1 MLEIIENEKE
11 SNKKKPPKHI
21 ADFDLKDRKKFA
33 EELGLP
39 GFRAD
44 QVSRHWFGQLSD
56 NFDEWTDLPAGER
69 QKIAELL
76 TPKLSFMSSYFESLT
91 RSKF

>member
-56 NFDEWTDLPAGER
+56 NHDEWTDLPAGER
-69 QKIAELL
+69 KKNCLILNSKID
-76 TPKLSFMSSYFESLT
+76 
-91 RSKF
+91 

>member
-11 SNKKKPPKHI
+11 SNRKKPPKHI
-21 ADFDLKDRKKFA
+21 ADFDLKERKKFA

-44 QVSRHWFGQLSD
+44 QVSRHWFGEEQTLAAS
-56 NFDEWTDLPAGER
+56 LRPATIPR
-69 QKIAELL
+69 RRA
-76 TPKLSFMSSYFESLT
+76 
-91 RSKF
+91 SKRIFGAVAKYL

>member
-1 MLEIIENEKE
+1 MLEIIEDEKE
-11 SNKKKPPKHI
+11 STRKKTPKHI
-21 ADFDLKDRKKFA
+21 ADFPLKERKKFA

-56 NFDEWTDLPAGER
+56 NYQEWTDLPAEDR
-69 QKIAELL
+69 QRILRHVVYL
-76 TPKLSFMSSYFESLT
+76 
-91 RSKF
+91 RI